1 MVAVTLHDHTQAAA
15 EEQLQ
20 AEISIPA
27 AVAECESIAD
37 KISDNIK
44 RLMPCDCREQGSRVR
59 CGNCGQ

>member
-1 MVAVTLHDHTQAAA
+1 MTIQAHTQAAA

-27 AVAECESIAD
+27 AVAECEAVAD
-37 KISDNIK
+37 KISDDIK
-44 RLMPCDCREQGSRVR
+44 RLLPCDCRAQGSLAR